1 MRSGDEERDC
11 RIDRLAYR
19 RDYAPEDPHMTGAL
33 EPGFFFERIRD
44 SFHVCPYNEH
54 VKTAYKAG
62 DNVDPEILREVESS
76 VQCQCRDKT
85 AMGINCYDPEQRKA
99 ALKYESFAAYYECE
113 QSVSC
118 KTRSRSDQGP

>member
-1 MRSGDEERDC
+1 MRSGDEDRDC

-19 RDYAPEDPHMTGAL
+19 RDNAPKDPHVTGA
-33 EPGFFFERIRD
+33 FELGCFLQRIRN
-44 SFHVCPYNEH
+44 FLHVCPYNEH

-62 DNVDPEILREVESS
+62 DNVDPESLREVEPS

-85 AMGINCYDPEQRKA
+85 ALSIYRYEPEQRKT
-99 ALKYESFAAYYECE
+99 ALEDESFAAYYECE